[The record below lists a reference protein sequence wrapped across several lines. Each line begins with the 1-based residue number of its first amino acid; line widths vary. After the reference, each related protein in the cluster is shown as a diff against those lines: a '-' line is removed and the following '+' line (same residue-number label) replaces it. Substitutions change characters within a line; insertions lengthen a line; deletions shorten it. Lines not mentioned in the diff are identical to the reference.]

1 MTVSCNYWSC
11 FHDRWLF
18 WLHVFNDHC
27 VRIIAGLT
35 HAMQINTLSARLK
48 TILFR
53 REHIQGSKQNVKG
66 EAQPLCILYVHLIN
80 QMCVF
85 QKDSA
90 DVIVECFSDGPRQRT
105 AQRKQEQK
113 SVRMSNWWK
122 ISACIICIYLTRH
135 VSKEHILVDNDGLGT
150 VG

>member
-1 MTVSCNYWSC
+1 MTTGCNYWSC

-27 VRIIAGLT
+27 VRIIAGLV
-35 HAMQINTLSARLK
+35 HAMHINTLFARLE

-53 REHIQGSKQNVKG
+53 REHIQGSKQNMKG
-66 EAQPLCILYVHLIN
+66 EAQPLCILYLHLIK
-80 QMCVF
+80 QTYVI

-90 DVIVECFSDGPRQRT
+90 DVTVECFSDGPGQHT

-113 SVRMSNWWK
+113 SVWMTH
-122 ISACIICIYLTRH
+122 L
-135 VSKEHILVDNDGLGT
+135 
-150 VG
+150 